1 MGNQSAECGEWEIRT
16 IEAWMLGIAAPRGK
30 ATMLTMAVEMIVT
43 MTAIGKEKCQSFVM
57 WPE

>member
-1 MGNQSAECGEWEIRT
+1 
-16 IEAWMLGIAAPRGK
+16 MLGIAAPRGK